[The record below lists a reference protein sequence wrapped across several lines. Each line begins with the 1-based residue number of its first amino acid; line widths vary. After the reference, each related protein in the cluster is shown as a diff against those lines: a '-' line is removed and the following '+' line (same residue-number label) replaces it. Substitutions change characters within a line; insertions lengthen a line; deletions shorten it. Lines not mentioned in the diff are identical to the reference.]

1 MKLHYQAPSNSSTV
15 TGYGPGYIEIDRV
28 RHAWDEWGA
37 ILLAPEAAVQRW
49 TVADAAALAA
59 AQVAPILA
67 FHPEVVLF
75 GTGSRQR
82 FPQPAALA
90 PLAQAQVGF
99 EVMDTAA
106 ACRTFNILVAEG
118 RRVVGAFFPPDD
130 SAREDATSE
139 GPSSCTLETP

>member
-28 RHAWDEWGA
+28 RYAWNEWGG
-37 ILLAPEAAVQRW
+37 ILLAPEAAVQPW
-49 TVADAAALAA
+49 AVTDPSALVAAD
-59 AQVAPILA
+59 VAPILA
-67 FHPEVVLF
+67 FHPEIVLF

-90 PLAQAQVGF
+90 PLAQAQIGF

-106 ACRTFNILVAEG
+106 ACRTINILVAEG
-118 RRVVGAFFPPDD
+118 RRVVAAFFPPDEPPP
-130 SAREDATSE
+130 AIPEQ
-139 GPSSCTLETP
+139 P